1 MYLKKCMAV
10 LLSVALALCLLT
22 GCGGSTYSS
31 KLSIVIND
39 AQTILDLSHRG
50 ELDRAL
56 RKALADYQAGED
68 FNVIRDRVIE
78 ELGLEDVVYFSSS
91 GVSNARD
98 GQHAVQV
105 FRIEGGTSDNAIDQ
119 LSAQIAEILKA
130 LTSGGQ
136 YDGAVS
142 MIEKDGVFYAVVDLH
157 VIQSGSGTSGG
168 GGGKPAVTLASI
180 AVTAVPD
187 KTEYYV
193 NQAFDKTGMQITA
206 TFSDGSIRDVTNECD
221 ISPARFTS
229 NGKQQ
234 VTITYEDQT
243 TTTTVTVFGL
253 QSITVTDGPT
263 TKEYTTGETF
273 DTAGIVLTATYTDGS
288 NTKKDV
294 TGITTSIAA
303 SSEPFQTAG
312 SSIPV
317 TITYTNDYGQT
328 AYTIVNVKVTQV
340 GIESE
345 DNYTIPANVISELEA
360 SLRYQVNQKVAGQG
374 YMIDTQT
381 DPAIQVKINKA
392 MEAFAETNFDPPSYY
407 KTYLRTYGIPVLD
420 LINEFKD
427 VSELNQVKKYYYAG
441 GTTIGRRAAEAQD
454 IWNSLPSRI
463 TSQLNTWDGDNIL
476 DKDDPYAT
484 NTYRYYINLSAHQ
497 YYSEKYGCDMLNVSM
512 TIIVERIRTPR
523 A

>member
-1 MYLKKCMAV
+1 MCLKKCMAV

-31 KLSIVIND
+31 ELRIAIND
-39 AQTILDLSHRG
+39 AQTILDLSHSG
-50 ELDRAL
+50 QLDRAL

-119 LSAQIAEILKA
+119 LSAQISEILKA
-130 LTSGGQ
+130 LTSDGQ

-168 GGGKPAVTLASI
+168 GKPAVTLASI
-180 AVTAVPD
+180 AVTTPPT

-206 TFSDGSIRDVTNECD
+206 TFSDGSIKDVTNECD
-221 ISPARFTS
+221 ISPTQFTS

-263 TKEYTTGETF
+263 TTEYTTGETF

-288 NTKKDV
+288 NTKDV
-294 TGITTSIAA
+294 TDITANITA
-303 SSEPFQTAG
+303 SSEAFQTAG
-312 SSIPV
+312 ENIPV

-328 AYTIVNVKVTQV
+328 ASTTVNVKVTQV

-345 DNYTIPANVISELEA
+345 DNYTIPAEVIAKLEA
-360 SLRYQVNQKVAGQG
+360 SLRQQVDQKVAGQG
-374 YMIDTQT
+374 YTIDTQT

-392 MEAFAETNFDPPSYY
+392 MEAFAATNFDPPSDY

-420 LINEFKD
+420 LTNEFQD
-427 VSELNQVKKYYYAG
+427 TSELNQVKKYYYAG
-441 GTTIGRRAAEAQD
+441 GTTIGRKAAEAQD

-463 TSQLNTWDGDNIL
+463 TSQLNTWNGDNIL

-497 YYSEKYGCDMLNVSM
+497 YYSETYKCDMLNVHM

>member
-1 MYLKKCMAV
+1 MCLKKCMAV

-39 AQTILDLSHRG
+39 AQTILDLSHSG

-68 FNVIRDRVIE
+68 FSVIRDRVIE

-91 GVSNARD
+91 GVSNAHD

-119 LSAQIAEILKA
+119 FSAQISEILKA
-130 LTSGGQ
+130 LTSDGQ

-168 GGGKPAVTLASI
+168 GKPAVTLASI
-180 AVTAVPD
+180 AVKAPPT

-221 ISPARFTS
+221 ISPAQFTS

-253 QSITVTDGPT
+253 QSITVTKGPT
-263 TKEYTTGETF
+263 KTEYTTGETF
-273 DTAGIVLTATYTDGS
+273 DTAGIGLTATYTDGS
-288 NTKKDV
+288 NTKDV
-294 TGITTSIAA
+294 TGIKTNITANSEAFTTPG
-303 SSEPFQTAG
+303 E
-312 SSIPV
+312 SIPV
-317 TITYTNDYGQT
+317 TITYTNDYGET
-328 AYTIVNVKVTQV
+328 ASTTVSVKVTPV
-340 GIESE
+340 GIESD
-345 DNYTIPANVISELEA
+345 DNYEIPAGVVAQLENA
-360 SLRYQVNQKVAGQG
+360 FQQKIAAKAQQG
-374 YMIDTQT
+374 GYTLDTQT
-381 DPAIQVKINKA
+381 DPVIQIKLNQA
-392 MEAFAETNFDPPSYY
+392 MKAFAATNFDPPSDY

-420 LINEFKD
+420 LTNEFQD
-427 VSELNQVKKYYYAG
+427 TSELNQVKKYYYAG
-441 GTTIGRRAAEAQD
+441 GTTIERKAAEAQD

-463 TSQLNTWDGDNIL
+463 TSQLNTWNGDNIL

-497 YYSEKYGCDMLNVSM
+497 YYSERYDCDMLNVRM
-512 TIIVERIRTPR
+512 TIVVERIRTPK
-523 A
+523 

>member
-68 FNVIRDRVIE
+68 FSVIRDRVIE

-105 FRIEGGTSDNAIDQ
+105 FRIEGGASDNAIDQ
-119 LSAQIAEILKA
+119 LSAQISEILKA
-130 LTSGGQ
+130 LTSDGQ

-168 GGGKPAVTLASI
+168 GKPAVTLASI
-180 AVTAVPD
+180 AVTTPPT

-206 TFSDGSIRDVTNECD
+206 TFSDGSTRDVTNECD
-221 ISPARFTS
+221 ISPAQFTS

-253 QSITVTDGPT
+253 QSITVTNGPT
-263 TKEYTTGETF
+263 KTEYTTGETF
-273 DTAGIVLTATYTDGS
+273 DTAGIELTATYTDGS
-288 NTKKDV
+288 NTKDV
-294 TGITTSIAA
+294 TGIKTYITA
-303 SSEPFQTAG
+303 SSEPFQTPND
-312 SSIPV
+312 STEV
-317 TITYTNDYGQT
+317 TITYTNDYGET
-328 AYTIVNVKVTQV
+328 ASTTVPVKVTQV

-345 DNYTIPANVISELEA
+345 DNYTIPANVISGLEA
-360 SLRYQVNQKVAGQG
+360 SLRYQVDQKVTPQG
-374 YMIDTQT
+374 YTVDSQT

-392 MEAFAETNFDPPSYY
+392 MEAFAATNFDPPGDY

-420 LINEFKD
+420 LTNEFQD
-427 VSELNQVKKYYYAG
+427 TSELNQVKKYYYAG
-441 GTTIGRRAAEAQD
+441 GTTIERRAAEAQD
-454 IWNSLPSRI
+454 IWDSLPSRI

-476 DKDDPYAT
+476 DKDDLYAT
-484 NTYRYYINLSAHQ
+484 NTYRYYINFSAHQ
-497 YYSEKYGCDMLNVSM
+497 YYSEKYN
-512 TIIVERIRTPR
+512 
-523 A
+523 

>member
-157 VIQSGSGTSGG
+157 IIQSGSGTSGG

-180 AVTAVPD
+180 AVKAPPT

-206 TFSDGSIRDVTNECD
+206 TFSDGSTRDVTNECD
-221 ISPARFTS
+221 ISPTQFTS
-229 NGKQQ
+229 YGQQ
-234 VTITYEDQT
+234 QITITYEDQT
-243 TTTTVTVFGL
+243 TTTNVTVFGL
-253 QSITVTDGPT
+253 QSITVTNDPT
-263 TKEYTTGETF
+263 TTEYTTGETF
-273 DTAGIVLTATYTDGS
+273 DTAGIELTATYTDGS
-288 NTKKDV
+288 NTKDV
-294 TGITTSIAA
+294 TGIKTDITA
-303 SSEPFQTAG
+303 SSEPFQTPND
-312 SSIPV
+312 STEVI
-317 TITYTNDYGQT
+317 ITYTNDYGET
-328 AYTIVNVKVTQV
+328 ASTTVSVKVTPV

-345 DNYTIPANVISELEA
+345 DDYEIPTDTIAAIESTF
-360 SLRYQVNQKVAGQG
+360 NQKIADITG
-374 YMIDTQT
+374 YTVDTQT
-381 DPAIQVKINKA
+381 DPAIQIKLNKA
-392 MEAFAETNFDPPSYY
+392 MEEFADTNFDPLLNY
-407 KTYLRTYGIPVLD
+407 KTYLRKYGIPVLD
-420 LINEFKD
+420 LTNDFQD
-427 VSELNQVKKYYYAG
+427 VSELDQVKKYYYAG
-441 GTTIGRRAAEAQD
+441 GTLIQRKVTEAND
-454 IWNSLPSRI
+454 IWYTLQGMSMNDSFTTLSRLLV
-463 TSQLNTWDGDNIL
+463 SDA
-476 DKDDPYAT
+476 DDPNAT
-484 NTYRYYINLSAHQ
+484 NTYRYYINLSASVQ
-497 YYSEKYGCDMLNVSM
+497 DNILKVRMA
-512 TIIVERIRTPR
+512 IIVERIRTPK
-523 A
+523 

>member
-1 MYLKKCMAV
+1 MRVKK
-10 LLSVALALCLLT
+10 LLLLFLSVVLAIGLLT
-22 GCGGSTYSS
+22 ACGGSTYSS
-31 KLSIVIND
+31 ELRIAIND
-39 AQTILDLSHRG
+39 AQTILDLAHSG
-50 ELDRAL
+50 QLDRAL

-136 YDGAVS
+136 YDGTVS

-168 GGGKPAVTLASI
+168 GGGKPAVTLTSI
-180 AVTAVPD
+180 AVTTPPT

-193 NQAFDKTGMQITA
+193 NQAFDKVGMQITA
-206 TFSDGSIRDVTNECD
+206 TFSNGSTEDVTNECD

-253 QSITVTDGPT
+253 QSIAVTNGPT
-263 TKEYTTGETF
+263 KTEYTTGETF
-273 DTAGIVLTATYTDGS
+273 DTAGIELTATYTDGS
-288 NTKKDV
+288 NTKNV
-294 TGITTSIAA
+294 TGIKTNITANSEVFTTLG
-303 SSEPFQTAG
+303 E
-312 SSIPV
+312 SIPV
-317 TITYTNDYGQT
+317 TITYTNDYGEMAST
-328 AYTIVNVKVTQV
+328 TVSVKVTPV

-345 DNYTIPANVISELEA
+345 DDYEIPTNTIAEIESA
-360 SLRYQVNQKVAGQG
+360 FNQKIADITG
-374 YMIDTQT
+374 YTVDTQT
-381 DPAIQVKINKA
+381 DPAIQIKLNKA
-392 MEAFAETNFDPPSYY
+392 MEAFAATNFDPPTDYN
-407 KTYLRTYGIPVLD
+407 TYLRTYDIPVLD
-420 LINEFKD
+420 LTNDFQD
-427 VSELNQVKKYYYAG
+427 TSELNQVKKYYYAE
-441 GTTIGRRAAEAQD
+441 GTTIGSKTAEAQY
-454 IWNSLPSRI
+454 IWYTLQGMSMNDSFTTLSSLLVS
-463 TSQLNTWDGDNIL
+463 DA
-476 DKDDPYAT
+476 DDPNAT

-497 YYSEKYGCDMLNVSM
+497 YYSEKYGDMLNVRM
-512 TIIVERIRTPR
+512 AIVVERIRTPK

>member
-39 AQTILDLSHRG
+39 AQTILDLSHSG
-50 ELDRAL
+50 QLDRAL

-136 YDGAVS
+136 YDGTVS

-168 GGGKPAVTLASI
+168 GKPAVTLTSI
-180 AVTAVPD
+180 AVTTPPT

-193 NQAFDKTGMQITA
+193 NENFNKAGMQITA
-206 TFSDGSIRDVTNECD
+206 TFSDGSTQDVTNECD
-221 ISPARFTS
+221 ISPTQFTS
-229 NGKQQ
+229 NGNQQ

-253 QSITVTDGPT
+253 QSITVTKGPT
-263 TKEYTTGETF
+263 TTEYTTGETF
-273 DTAGIVLTATYTDGS
+273 DTAGIELTATYTDGS
-288 NTKKDV
+288 NTKDV
-294 TGITTSIAA
+294 TGIKTYITA
-303 SSEPFQTAG
+303 SSEPFQTPND
-312 SSIPV
+312 STEV

-328 AYTIVNVKVTQV
+328 ASTTVSVKVSPV

-345 DNYTIPANVISELEA
+345 DNYEIPASAIVGIETAFKNKIEEIS
-360 SLRYQVNQKVAGQG
+360 G
-374 YMIDTQT
+374 YTVDTRT
-381 DPAIQVKINKA
+381 DPTIQINLNKA
-392 MEAFAETNFDPPSYY
+392 MEEFSGANFTPANDC
-407 KTYLRTYGIPVLD
+407 KVYLRKYGIPVLD
-420 LINEFKD
+420 LTNEFKD

-454 IWNSLPSRI
+454 IWNSLQGTSMNDSFTTLSRVLV
-463 TSQLNTWDGDNIL
+463 SDA
-476 DKDDPYAT
+476 DDPNAT
-484 NTYRYYINLSAHQ
+484 NTYRYYINFSAHQ
-497 YYSEKYGCDMLNVSM
+497 YYSEKYNCDMLNVSM

>member
-68 FNVIRDRVIE
+68 FSVIRDRVIE

-119 LSAQIAEILKA
+119 LSAQISEILKA
-130 LTSGGQ
+130 LTSDGQ

-168 GGGKPAVTLASI
+168 GKPAVTLASI
-180 AVTAVPD
+180 AVKAPPT

-206 TFSDGSIRDVTNECD
+206 TFSDGSTRDVTNECD
-221 ISPARFTS
+221 ISPAQFTS

-253 QSITVTDGPT
+253 QSITVTKGPT
-263 TKEYTTGETF
+263 KTEYTTGETF
-273 DTAGIVLTATYTDGS
+273 DTAGIELTATYTDGS
-288 NTKKDV
+288 NTKDV
-294 TGITTSIAA
+294 TGIKTDITA
-303 SSEPFQTAG
+303 SSEPFQTPND
-312 SSIPV
+312 STEVI
-317 TITYTNDYGQT
+317 ITYTNDYGET
-328 AYTIVNVKVTQV
+328 ASTTVSVKVSPV

-345 DNYTIPANVISELEA
+345 DDYEIPTDTIAAIESTF
-360 SLRYQVNQKVAGQG
+360 NQKIADITG
-374 YMIDTQT
+374 YTVDTQT
-381 DPAIQVKINKA
+381 DPAIQIKLNKA
-392 MEAFAETNFDPPSYY
+392 MEEFADTNFDPLLNY
-407 KTYLRTYGIPVLD
+407 KTYLRKYGIPVLD
-420 LINEFKD
+420 LTNEFQD
-427 VSELNQVKKYYYAG
+427 VSELDQVKKYYYAG
-441 GTTIGRRAAEAQD
+441 GTLIQRKVTEAND
-454 IWNSLPSRI
+454 IWYTLQGMSMNDSFTTLSRLLV
-463 TSQLNTWDGDNIL
+463 SDA
-476 DKDDPYAT
+476 DDPNAT
-484 NTYRYYINLSAHQ
+484 NTYRYYINLSASVQ
-497 YYSEKYGCDMLNVSM
+497 DNILKVRMA
-512 TIIVERIRTPR
+512 IIVERIRTPK
-523 A
+523 

>member
-1 MYLKKCMAV
+1 MCLKKCMAV

-39 AQTILDLSHRG
+39 AQTILDLSHHG

-68 FNVIRDRVIE
+68 FSVIRDRVIE

-91 GVSNARD
+91 GVSNAHD

-119 LSAQIAEILKA
+119 FSVQISEILKA
-130 LTSGGQ
+130 LTSDGQ

-168 GGGKPAVTLASI
+168 GKPAVTLVSI
-180 AVTAVPD
+180 AVTTPPT
-187 KTEYYV
+187 KTTYHV
-193 NQAFDKTGMQITA
+193 NEAFDKTGMQITA
-206 TFSDGSIRDVTNECD
+206 TFSDGFIKDVTNECD
-221 ISPARFTS
+221 ISPTQFTS
-229 NGKQQ
+229 YGQQQ

-253 QSITVTDGPT
+253 QSITVTKGPT
-263 TKEYTTGETF
+263 TTEYTTGETF

-288 NTKKDV
+288 NTKDV
-294 TGITTSIAA
+294 TGIKTNITA
-303 SSEPFQTAG
+303 SSEAFTTPG
-312 SSIPV
+312 ESIPV

-328 AYTIVNVKVTQV
+328 ASTTVSVKVTPV
-340 GIESE
+340 GIESD
-345 DNYTIPANVISELEA
+345 DNYEIPADVVAQLENA
-360 SLRYQVNQKVAGQG
+360 FQQKIATKAQQG
-374 YMIDTQT
+374 GYTLDTQT
-381 DPAIQVKINKA
+381 DPVIQIKLNQAMKA
-392 MEAFAETNFDPPSYY
+392 LAENNFTLDNCNE
-407 KTYLRTYGIPVLD
+407 YLISCGIPVVAPANKFQDITELD
-420 LINEFKD
+420 
-427 VSELNQVKKYYYAG
+427 QVKKYYYAG
-441 GTTIGRRAAEAQD
+441 CTTSTRRVSDVAESNE
-454 IWNSLPSRI
+454 IWTSLS
-463 TSQLNTWDGDNIL
+463 NNIL
-476 DKDDPYAT
+476 TLSTACISDSADPHAT
-484 NTYRYYINLSAHQ
+484 NSYRFYINLSASQ
-497 YYSEKYGCDMLNVSM
+497 YYSAKDEDEVI
-512 TIIVERIRTPR
+512 TVHAITVVERIRTPK

>member
-1 MYLKKCMAV
+1 MRVKK
-10 LLSVALALCLLT
+10 LLLLFLSVVLAIGLLT
-22 GCGGSTYSS
+22 ACGGSTYSS
-31 KLSIVIND
+31 ELRIAIND
-39 AQTILDLSHRG
+39 AQTILDLAHSG
-50 ELDRAL
+50 QLDRAL

-168 GGGKPAVTLASI
+168 GGGKPAVTLTSI
-180 AVTAVPD
+180 AVTTPPYQE
-187 KTEYYV
+187 EYYV
-193 NQAFDKTGMQITA
+193 NQAFDKVGMQITA

-253 QSITVTDGPT
+253 QSITVTNGPT
-263 TKEYTTGETF
+263 KTEYTTGETF
-273 DTAGIVLTATYTDGS
+273 DTAGIELTATYTDGS
-288 NTKKDV
+288 NTKDV
-294 TGITTSIAA
+294 TGITTNIAA

-328 AYTIVNVKVTQV
+328 ASTIVNVKVTQV

-345 DNYTIPANVISELEA
+345 DNYKIPANVISELEA
-360 SLRYQVNQKVAGQG
+360 SLRQQVDQKVAGQG
-374 YMIDTQT
+374 YTIDTQT

-392 MEAFAETNFDPPSYY
+392 MEAFAATNFDPPNDY

-420 LINEFKD
+420 LTNDFQD
-427 VSELNQVKKYYYAG
+427 TSELNQVMKYYYAG
-441 GTTIGRRAAEAQD
+441 GTTIGRKTAEAQD

-463 TSQLNTWDGDNIL
+463 TSQLNTWNGDNIL

-497 YYSEKYGCDMLNVSM
+497 YYSEKYGCDMLNVRM
-512 TIIVERIRTPR
+512 TIVVERIRTPK

>member
-39 AQTILDLSHRG
+39 AQTILDLSHSG
-50 ELDRAL
+50 QLDRAL

-136 YDGAVS
+136 YDGTVS

-168 GGGKPAVTLASI
+168 GKPAVTLTSI
-180 AVTAVPD
+180 AVTTPPT

-193 NQAFDKTGMQITA
+193 NENFNKAGMQITA
-206 TFSDGSIRDVTNECD
+206 TFSDGSTQDVTNECD
-221 ISPARFTS
+221 ISPTQFTS
-229 NGKQQ
+229 NGNQQ

-294 TGITTSIAA
+294 TGITTKIAA

-328 AYTIVNVKVTQV
+328 ASTTVSVKVSPV

-345 DNYTIPANVISELEA
+345 DNYEIPASAIVGIETAFKNKIEEIS
-360 SLRYQVNQKVAGQG
+360 G
-374 YMIDTQT
+374 YTVDTRT
-381 DPAIQVKINKA
+381 DPTIQINLNKA
-392 MEAFAETNFDPPSYY
+392 MEEFSGANFTPANDCNV
-407 KTYLRTYGIPVLD
+407 YLRKYGIPVLD
-420 LINEFKD
+420 LTNEFKD

-454 IWNSLPSRI
+454 IWNSLQGTSMNDSFTTLSRVLV
-463 TSQLNTWDGDNIL
+463 SDA
-476 DKDDPYAT
+476 DDPNAT
-484 NTYRYYINLSAHQ
+484 NTYRYYINFSAHQ
-497 YYSEKYGCDMLNVSM
+497 YYSEKYNCDMLNVSM

>member
-1 MYLKKCMAV
+1 MCLKKCMAV

-39 AQTILDLSHRG
+39 AQTILDLSHSG

-56 RKALADYQAGED
+56 RKALADCED
-68 FNVIRDRVIE
+68 FSVIRDRVIE

-119 LSAQIAEILKA
+119 LSAQISEILKT
-130 LTSGGQ
+130 LTSDGQ

-168 GGGKPAVTLASI
+168 GKPAVTLASI
-180 AVTAVPD
+180 AVKAPPT

-206 TFSDGSIRDVTNECD
+206 TFSDGSTRDVTNECD
-221 ISPARFTS
+221 ISPAQFTS

-253 QSITVTDGPT
+253 QSITVTKGPT
-263 TKEYTTGETF
+263 KTEYTTGETF
-273 DTAGIVLTATYTDGS
+273 DTAGIELTATYTDGS
-288 NTKKDV
+288 NTKDV
-294 TGITTSIAA
+294 TGIKTNITA
-303 SSEPFQTAG
+303 SSEAFTTPG
-312 SSIPV
+312 ESIPV
-317 TITYTNDYGQT
+317 TITYTNDYGET
-328 AYTIVNVKVTQV
+328 ASTTVSVKVTPV
-340 GIESE
+340 GIESD
-345 DNYTIPANVISELEA
+345 DNYEIPAGVVAQLENA
-360 SLRYQVNQKVAGQG
+360 FQQKIAAKAQQG
-374 YMIDTQT
+374 GYTLDTQT
-381 DPAIQVKINKA
+381 DPVIQIKLNQA
-392 MEAFAETNFDPPSYY
+392 MKAFAVVNFTPTNDCNV
-407 KTYLRTYGIPVLD
+407 YLREYGIPV
-420 LINEFKD
+420 FD
-427 VSELNQVKKYYYAG
+427 VANGFMDISELDQVKKYYYAG
-441 GTTIGRRAAEAQD
+441 CASITRRASEAND
-454 IWNSLPSRI
+454 IWNTLPGSILSLSTVCI
-463 TSQLNTWDGDNIL
+463 
-476 DKDDPYAT
+476 KDEADPYAT
-484 NTYRYYINLSAHQ
+484 NSYRFYINLSANE
-497 YYSEKYGCDMLNVSM
+497 YYSEEHEDVLLTVNATTV
-512 TIIVERIRTPR
+512 VERIRTPK
-523 A
+523 